1 MATEEEKKK
10 MVQDM
15 LAKLRESNAYT
26 IGEDPTLFPAHYG
39 LDELVDDD
47 RFPDML
53 GVAIVNHLRRLAGE
67 IQPTKARKTDPRGAV
82 EEMAADGLDWIF
94 STIQGDEKKA
104 ENISK
109 WMFSYLFA
117 LFAYRS
123 KVISDALKTA
133 AAARDPAK

>member
-1 MATEEEKKK
+1 MATDKEKLD
-10 MVQDM
+10 MVKDM

-26 IGEDPTLFPAHYG
+26 IGDDPTLFPACYG

-67 IQPTKARKTDPRGAV
+67 IQPAKERKTDPRGAV
-82 EEMAADGLDWIF
+82 EELAADGLDWIF

-104 ENISK
+104 EMVSK
-109 WMFSYLFA
+109 WIVSYLFA

-123 KVISDALKTA
+123 KVISDALKIA
-133 AAARDPAK
+133 NAARDQAK

>member
-26 IGEDPTLFPAHYG
+26 IGEDPTLFPACYG

-53 GVAIVNHLRRLAGE
+53 AVAIVNHLRRLAGE
-67 IQPTKARKTDPRGAV
+67 IQPAKERKTDPRGAV

-133 AAARDPAK
+133 AFARDPAK

>member
-1 MATEEEKKK
+1 MATDKEKMD
-10 MVQDM
+10 MVKDM

-26 IGEDPTLFPAHYG
+26 VGDDPTLFPACYG
-39 LDELVDDD
+39 LDEIVDDD

-67 IQPTKARKTDPRGAV
+67 IQPAKQRKTDMRGTV

-104 ENISK
+104 EIISN
-109 WMFSYLFA
+109 WMFKYLFA

-123 KVISDALKTA
+123 KVISDALA
-133 AAARDPAK
+133 NANAARDQAK